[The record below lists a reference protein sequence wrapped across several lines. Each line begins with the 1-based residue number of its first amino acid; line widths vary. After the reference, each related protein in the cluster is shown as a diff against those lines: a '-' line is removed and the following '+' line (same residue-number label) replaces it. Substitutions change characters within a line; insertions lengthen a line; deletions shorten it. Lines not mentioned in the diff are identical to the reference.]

1 MNGAQVGT
9 VQQPTTTPGQV
20 SSGAAASAG
29 EKAGVRAGQAVI
41 VTNPPSIISQA
52 LNASEELTMN
62 AHRQRKPSEFK
73 VSKGK
78 SDSERQLEFIKKI
91 KMVEDIQGVED
102 FKRNFPKQTSPDLK
116 RDDYLEK
123 VGEHFPDPY
132 HRYVALHELVVDHD
146 AQPGD
151 EIFQAI
157 DALEQKYPQCV
168 GLGKDISRVAGLLE
182 EKYPNASF
190 SEIDQKVFGQVKDY
204 QTLRSVFDG
213 LQDTTDAGAFTK
225 SVDVE
230 LRKLSNQLNSM
241 TATTEDSHLRSV
253 INDMTAL
260 KRVVGMHDNCMDTQ
274 EQILRPPQSMKQFDG
289 HQYME
294 RVLKILDQQFVVHKD
309 FYNLFDGMGTE
320 VVTQKLFLA
329 NKTGFLV
336 RDLPEE
342 IFANGH
348 IKEGMV
354 QTIREVQDELTLE
367 EEGIKSEGKG
377 YGQIGEHEVSLD
389 GFVHSGDIL
398 GDLGVDLT
406 GRSQSQKA
414 GEVAQSTHEPLVDN
428 SAAESPER
436 DSSEPAVSSEETSD
450 AAPAVMAKGSFD
462 GLNDQ
467 QLMSRQDELL
477 QQARALQQQKD
488 KDYVSDSSLTAL
500 SHALNGEVDVLTA
513 LENITRQRGHG
524 FAKGLKIAITPQG
537 SDKALQLIPPDK
549 DALQAWAGQEGSNLD
564 GLVRTA
570 MTVLAKNRDEN
581 FDPEKVA
588 TEFASLKEA
597 IAQIDSKI
605 KKKPLLRDVGETVFN
620 RLEYAHKFT
629 VRADHG
635 AVSVEARVSKE
646 GMASPAKDKA
656 RIVANGTQNVSGI
669 GVPIQTSSEDWTRIE
684 IQLKK

>member
-9 VQQPTTTPGQV
+9 VQQLTTTPGQV

-29 EKAGVRAGQAVI
+29 DKTGVRAGQT
-41 VTNPPSIISQA
+41 VTVANPPSIISQA

-102 FKRNFPKQTSPDLK
+102 FKKNFPKQANPDLK
-116 RDDYLEK
+116 RDEYLEK
-123 VGEHFPDPY
+123 AGEHFPDPY
-132 HRYVALHELVVDHD
+132 HRYVALQELAVDYD
-146 AQPGD
+146 AQSGD

-168 GLGKDISRVAGLLE
+168 GLGKEISRAVELLE
-182 EKYPNASF
+182 GRHPNVSF
-190 SEIDQKVFGQVKDY
+190 SEIGQEVSGQVNDY
-204 QTLRSVFDG
+204 QTLSKVFAS

-225 SVDVE
+225 SVDAE

-241 TATTEDSHLRSV
+241 TAATGTPYLRSV

-289 HQYME
+289 HQYMQG
-294 RVLKILDQQFVVHKD
+294 VLTILDRQFVNSSD
-309 FYNLFDGMGTE
+309 FHELFHSMGTE
-320 VVTQKLFLA
+320 ALTQKLFLA

-342 IFANGH
+342 IFANAH
-348 IKEGMV
+348 VKEGIA
-354 QTIREVQDELTLE
+354 QIILEIQDELVLE

-377 YGQIGEHEVSLD
+377 YGQIGEQEISLD

-406 GRSQSQKA
+406 GRSQSGKDDK
-414 GEVAQSTHEPLVDN
+414 VTQSTRDPVVDN
-428 SAAESPER
+428 SAEPPGQEG
-436 DSSEPAVSSEETSD
+436 SEPIVSAD
-450 AAPAVMAKGSFD
+450 KARGAAPTATPKDNFD

-467 QLMSRQDELL
+467 QLISKQDELL

-488 KDYVSDSSLTAL
+488 KDYVSGSSLTAL
-500 SHALNGEVDVLTA
+500 NHALSGGTDVLPA
-513 LENITRQRGHG
+513 LENITRQRGSQ
-524 FAKGLKIAITPQG
+524 FAKGLKIAIKPQG
-537 SDKALQLIPPDK
+537 SDAELQLIPPDK
-549 DALQAWAGQEGSNLD
+549 KALQAWAGQEGNNLD
-564 GLVRTA
+564 ELVRTA
-570 MTVLAKNRDEN
+570 VTVLEKNRDAS

-588 TEFASLKEA
+588 MEFASLKEA
-597 IAQIDSKI
+597 IGQIDSKI
-605 KKKPLLRDVGETVFN
+605 KKKPLLRDMGEAVFN
-620 RLEYAHKFT
+620 RLEDAHKFT
-629 VRADHG
+629 VRADQG
-635 AVSVEARVSKE
+635 AVSVEALVPKE
-646 GMASPAKDKA
+646 EAASPARAKA
-656 RIVANGTQNVSGI
+656 GITANGAQNLPGVGVS
-669 GVPIQTSSEDWTRIE
+669 IQTPAEGWTRIE
-684 IQLKK
+684 IQRKE

>member
-9 VQQPTTTPGQV
+9 VQQLTTTPGQASVGTTV
-20 SSGAAASAG
+20 SGG
-29 EKAGVRAGQAVI
+29 EKTGVRAGQAVI
-41 VTNPPSIISQA
+41 VTNPPSILSQA

-78 SDSERQLEFIKKI
+78 SESERQLEFIKKI

-102 FKRNFPKQTSPDLK
+102 FKRNFPQQTNPDIK

-132 HRYVALHELVVDHD
+132 HRYVALHELAVDYD

-168 GLGKDISRVAGLLE
+168 QLGKDISRAAELLE
-182 EKYPNASF
+182 EKYPNTSF
-190 SEIDQKVFGQVKDY
+190 SEIDQKVFGHVKDY
-204 QTLRSVFDG
+204 QTLRNVFDG
-213 LQDTTDAGAFTK
+213 LQDTTNTDAFTK
-225 SVDVE
+225 SVDAE
-230 LRKLSNQLNSM
+230 LRILSNQLNSM

-274 EQILRPPQSMKQFDG
+274 EQILRPPQSMRQFDG

-294 RVLKILDQQFVVHKD
+294 KVLKILDQQFVVHKD
-309 FYNLFDGMGTE
+309 FYNLFDQMGTE
-320 VVTQKLFLA
+320 VITQKLFLA

-348 IKEGMV
+348 IKEGMI

-367 EEGIKSEGKG
+367 EEGIKSEGNG
-377 YGQIGEHEVSLD
+377 YGQIGEQEISLD

-406 GRSQSQKA
+406 GSRSQSQKEVA
-414 GEVAQSTHEPLVDN
+414 GAQSTHEPLVDN
-428 SAAESPER
+428 SAVEIPGR
-436 DSSEPAVSSEETSD
+436 DSDEPTVSSEETNA
-450 AAPAVMAKGSFD
+450 AAPTVMAKGSFD

-500 SHALNGEVDVLTA
+500 NHALNGEVDVLTA
-513 LENITRQRGHG
+513 LENITRQRGQG

-537 SDKALQLIPPDK
+537 SHKALQLIPADK
-549 DALQAWAGQEGSNLD
+549 NALQAWTEQAGNNLD
-564 GLVRTA
+564 ELVRTA
-570 MTVLAKNRDEN
+570 MTVLEKNRDAS
-581 FDPEKVA
+581 FDPQKVA
-588 TEFASLKEA
+588 TEFVSLKEA
-597 IAQIDSKI
+597 IVQIDSKI
-605 KKKPLLRDVGETVFN
+605 KKKPLLRDMGETVFN

-629 VRADHG
+629 VRADQG
-635 AVSVEARVSKE
+635 AVSVEARVPKE
-646 GMASPAKDKA
+646 DMTSPVKGSPQP
-656 RIVANGTQNVSGI
+656 VTNGVQNVPGI
-669 GVPIQTSSEDWTRIE
+669 GVPIQTSS
-684 IQLKK
+684 